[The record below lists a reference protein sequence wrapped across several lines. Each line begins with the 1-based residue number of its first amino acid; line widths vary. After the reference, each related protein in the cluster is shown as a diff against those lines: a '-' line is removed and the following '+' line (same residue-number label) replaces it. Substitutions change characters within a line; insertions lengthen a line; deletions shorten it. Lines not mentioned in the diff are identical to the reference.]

1 MFDPHS
7 DLLTNTVFAAV
18 DLETTGL
25 DPSCDQIIEVA
36 VQRFTL
42 NAEAGHF
49 STLVNSDIP
58 IPPEVSK
65 LTGITSKDLANAP
78 DFNEIKSQVSAA
90 LNGAVLV
97 GHNINFDLKF
107 LSKRGI
113 SPTGI
118 IIDTLDLAYIIDRDS
133 PDYRLQT
140 LNERYQIDPGTKHR
154 ALSDCISTMN
164 LFLLLLGKLT
174 ETSEPTLQ
182 RLQKLASASGWPLE
196 SLFTHC
202 LKSPSKSTVNLR
214 NEIPINTID
223 ETITSISNSSK
234 YQRDI
239 EPIID
244 YGLIFGPDGP
254 LTNNL
259 GGYEFREEQVQMAED
274 VARALNESEN
284 LIVEAGTGTGKSL
297 AYLIPALIHSLQN
310 ETRVVIST
318 NTINLQEQLQND
330 DVPLSLRSLIDLGV
344 GSADSAIVAVLK
356 GRSNY
361 LCRRRFEQHLGR
373 TVIDREDAL
382 LLAKILLWIDH
393 TNTGDKSELNLTRKA
408 HNILWNKLSAEGAGY
423 CEIPTGRCFLRN
435 AREAAGNSNLVITNH
450 SLLLADVA
458 TAGAALPTY
467 ELLIIDE
474 AHHLEDQATRSL
486 GFEINQPVVTDIFD
500 RLTGQDSVTATSAS
514 LLRNTLSNENQ
525 LTRLNSIIS
534 TLSPTVN
541 SVRTNFN
548 TLFGLAAQYL
558 ENSRTSNVRGT
569 MRITDHRGSR
579 SWNSLTDISENIQLE
594 ISDIINSLNLLS
606 TLSEPH
612 LNINAVQS
620 IQNDIGSLRT
630 DLIELNEHL
639 IEVITEPNPT
649 AVYWIREGARQ
660 TYGIFCMA
668 PVEVDEALKQNM
680 FSQKDSVTLTSATLT
695 TNGTFEHI
703 LRRLGFNPDASNTL
717 PSPFDYRSTTLT
729 LIPKDL
735 PDPRDDRY
743 LEELSVAI
751 ADAAVAASGKTLA
764 LFTSHAAIRH
774 AYNRIRNLIEY
785 ADSDIE
791 VLAQGISGDTQR
803 LIERLRQNSR
813 CILLGTASMWEGID
827 VRGEAL
833 QVVIITRL
841 PFDVPTDPIYQARS
855 EQYSNAFMD
864 YAVPNAIMKFRQ
876 GFGRLIRSSSDR
888 GIFIVMDNRLVR
900 SRYGSKFIESLPSMT
915 VKQCRRDE
923 LRGSIELWLNQT

>member
-7 DLLTNTVFAAV
+7 ESLTNTVFAAV

-25 DPSCDQIIEVA
+25 DPSRDQIIEVA

-42 NAEAGHF
+42 NTEAGHF
-49 STLVNSDIP
+49 STLVNSHIP

-65 LTGITSKDLANAP
+65 LTGITSNDLVNAP
-78 DFNEIKSQVSAA
+78 NFNEIKNQVSGA
-90 LNGAVLV
+90 LQGAVLV
-97 GHNINFDLKF
+97 GHNIDFDLKF
-107 LSKRGI
+107 LSKCGI
-113 SPTGI
+113 FPTGAVV
-118 IIDTLDLAYIIDRDS
+118 DTLDLAYIIDRDS

-140 LNERYQIDPGTKHR
+140 LVERYQIDPGAKHR
-154 ALSDCISTMN
+154 ALSDCLSTMH
-164 LFLLLLGKLT
+164 LFLLLLGKLA
-174 ETSEPTLQ
+174 ETSEATLQ

-202 LKSPSKSTVNLR
+202 LKSPSRNTVNYR
-214 NEIPINTID
+214 NERPTDKID
-223 ETITSISNSSK
+223 KPDISMSNSPK
-234 YQRDI
+234 NQREMGSD
-239 EPIID
+239 ID
-244 YGLIFGPDGP
+244 YDLIFGPDGP
-254 LTNNL
+254 LTDNL
-259 GGYEFREEQVQMAED
+259 GGYEFREEQVQMAKD
-274 VARALNESEN
+274 VAKALNESEN
-284 LIVEAGTGTGKSL
+284 LAVEAGTGTGKSL
-297 AYLIPALIHSLQN
+297 AYLIPALTYSLQN
-310 ETRVVIST
+310 DTRVVVST

-330 DVPLSLRSLIDLGV
+330 DVPLSLNSLVDLGV
-344 GSADSAIVAVLK
+344 ESADSAVVTVLK

-361 LCRRRFEQHLGR
+361 LCRRRFEQYLSR
-373 TVIDREDAL
+373 TLIDREDAL

-393 TNTGDKSELNLTRKA
+393 THTGDKSELNLTRKA

-423 CEIPTGRCFLRN
+423 CEIPSGSCFLRN

-467 ELLIIDE
+467 DLLIIDE

-486 GFEINQPVVTDIFD
+486 GFEINQPVVTEILD
-500 RLTGQDSVTATSAS
+500 RLTGQDSVITTAAN
-514 LLRNTLSNENQ
+514 LLRNTLRNEAQ
-525 LTRLNSIIS
+525 FTRLNSTIS
-534 TLSPTVN
+534 ALSPTVI

-548 TLFGLAAQYL
+548 TLFDLAAQYL
-558 ENSRTSNVRGT
+558 ESSRTANVRGT
-569 MRITDHRGSR
+569 IRITNHRDNR
-579 SWNSLTDISENIQLE
+579 SWISLADTSENIRLE
-594 ISDIINSLNLLS
+594 MSDIIHSLNLIS
-606 TLSEPH
+606 TMSEPY

-630 DLIELNEHL
+630 DLIEINEHL
-639 IEVITEPNPT
+639 IEVISEPNPSS
-649 AVYWIREGARQ
+649 VYWIREGARP
-660 TYGIFCMA
+660 TYGVFCMA
-668 PVEVDEALKQNM
+668 PVEVGEALRENM
-680 FSQKDSVTLTSATLT
+680 FSQKKSVILTSATLT

-703 LRRLGFNPDASNTL
+703 LRRLGFNPDESNIL
-717 PSPFDYRSTTLT
+717 ASPFDYRSSTLT

-735 PDPRDDRY
+735 PDPREDRY

-751 ADAAVAASGKTLA
+751 ADTAVAASGKTLA

-774 AYNRIRNLIEY
+774 AHRRIRDLIEHTG
-785 ADSDIE
+785 SEIE

-813 CILLGTASMWEGID
+813 CVLLGTASMWEGID

-833 QVVIITRL
+833 EVVIITRL
-841 PFDVPTDPIYQARS
+841 PFEVPTDPIYQARS
-855 EQYSNAFMD
+855 EQYSNAFME
-864 YAVPNAIMKFRQ
+864 YAIPNAIMKFRQ

-900 SRYGSKFIESLPSMT
+900 NRYGSKFIESLPSMT

-923 LRGSIELWLNQT
+923 LRESVKLWLNQR

>member
-7 DLLTNTVFAAV
+7 DSLTNTMFAAV

-25 DPSCDQIIEVA
+25 DPLQDQIIEVA

-42 NAEAGHF
+42 NGEAGHF

-58 IPPEVSK
+58 IPPEVSR
-65 LTGITSKDLANAP
+65 LTGITSKDLVNAP
-78 DFNEIKSQVSAA
+78 NFNEIKNQVSAA
-90 LNGAVLV
+90 LQGAVLV

-107 LSKRGI
+107 LSKHGI
-113 SPTGI
+113 SPNGDI
-118 IIDTLDLAYIIDRDS
+118 VDTLDLAYIIDRDS

-140 LNERYQIDPGTKHR
+140 LTERYKIDPGTEHR

-164 LFLLLLGKLT
+164 LFLLLLGKLI
-174 ETSEPTLQ
+174 ETSELTLQ
-182 RLQKLASASGWPLE
+182 RLQRLASVSKWPLGL
-196 SLFTHC
+196 LFTHC
-202 LKSPSKSTVNLR
+202 LKNPTMNASNLHKK
-214 NEIPINTID
+214 IPINKID
-223 ETITSISNSSK
+223 EPVTSISHSSK
-234 YQRDI
+234 NQKDI

-244 YGLIFGPDGP
+244 YKLIFGPDGP
-254 LTNNL
+254 LTDNL

-274 VARALNESEN
+274 VAKALNKSEN

-330 DVPLSLRSLIDLGV
+330 DVPLTLRSLVDLGV
-344 GSADSAIVAVLK
+344 ESAGSAIVTVLK

-361 LCRRRFEQHLGR
+361 LCRRRFEQHLER
-373 TVIDREDAL
+373 TVIDIEEAL
-382 LLAKILLWIDH
+382 LLAKILLWLDH
-393 TNTGDKSELNLTRKA
+393 TKTGDKSELNLTRKA
-408 HNILWNKLSAEGAGY
+408 HNILWNRLSAEGAGY

-450 SLLLADVA
+450 SLLLADIA
-458 TAGAALPTY
+458 SAGAALPTY

-486 GFEINQPVVTDIFD
+486 GFEINQPVVTEILD
-500 RLTGQDSVTATSAS
+500 RLNSQDSVTSTAAS
-514 LLRNTLSNENQ
+514 LLRNTLSSESQ
-525 LTRLNSIIS
+525 LMRLNSTIS

-541 SVRTNFN
+541 SIRTNFN

-558 ENSRTSNVRGT
+558 ENSRTPNVRGT
-569 MRITDHRGSR
+569 MRITDHRGSG
-579 SWNSLTDISENIQLE
+579 SWNSLAQISENIQLE
-594 ISDIINSLNLLS
+594 ISDIISSLNLIS
-606 TLSEPH
+606 ALSEPH

-620 IQNDIGSLRT
+620 IQNDIASLRT

-639 IEVITEPNPT
+639 IEVITEPSPSS
-649 AVYWIREGARQ
+649 VYWIREGARQ

-680 FSQKDSVTLTSATLT
+680 FSQKDSVTLTSATLA

-703 LRRLGFNPDASNTL
+703 LRRLGFNPDATNTL
-717 PSPFDYRSTTLT
+717 PSPFDYHTTTLT
-729 LIPKDL
+729 LIPEDL

-743 LEELSVAI
+743 LDELSVAI

-774 AYNRIRNLIEY
+774 AHARIRNLIEH

-791 VLAQGISGDTQR
+791 VLAQGISGDTRR

-900 SRYGSKFIESLPSMT
+900 SRYGSKFIESLPPMT
-915 VKQCRRDE
+915 VNQCRREDLGE
-923 LRGSIELWLNQT
+923 SIKLWLNQR

>member
-1 MFDPHS
+1 
-7 DLLTNTVFAAV
+7 
-18 DLETTGL
+18 
-25 DPSCDQIIEVA
+25 
-36 VQRFTL
+36 
-42 NAEAGHF
+42 
-49 STLVNSDIP
+49 
-58 IPPEVSK
+58 
-65 LTGITSKDLANAP
+65 
-78 DFNEIKSQVSAA
+78 
-90 LNGAVLV
+90 
-97 GHNINFDLKF
+97 
-107 LSKRGI
+107 
-113 SPTGI
+113 
-118 IIDTLDLAYIIDRDS
+118 
-133 PDYRLQT
+133 
-140 LNERYQIDPGTKHR
+140 
-154 ALSDCISTMN
+154 
-164 LFLLLLGKLT
+164 
-174 ETSEPTLQ
+174 
-182 RLQKLASASGWPLE
+182 
-196 SLFTHC
+196 
-202 LKSPSKSTVNLR
+202 
-214 NEIPINTID
+214 
-223 ETITSISNSSK
+223 
-234 YQRDI
+234 
-239 EPIID
+239 
-244 YGLIFGPDGP
+244 
-254 LTNNL
+254 
-259 GGYEFREEQVQMAED
+259 
-274 VARALNESEN
+274 
-284 LIVEAGTGTGKSL
+284 
-297 AYLIPALIHSLQN
+297 
-310 ETRVVIST
+310 
-318 NTINLQEQLQND
+318 
-330 DVPLSLRSLIDLGV
+330 
-344 GSADSAIVAVLK
+344 
-356 GRSNY
+356 
-361 LCRRRFEQHLGR
+361 
-373 TVIDREDAL
+373 
-382 LLAKILLWIDH
+382 
-393 TNTGDKSELNLTRKA
+393 
-408 HNILWNKLSAEGAGY
+408 LWNKLSAEGAGY
-423 CEIPTGRCFLRN
+423 CEIPTERCFLRN

-450 SLLLADVA
+450 SLLLADIA
-458 TAGAALPTY
+458 TAGAALPPY

-579 SWNSLTDISENIQLE
+579 SWNSLTDLSENIQLE

-606 TLSEPH
+606 TLSELH

-620 IQNDIGSLRT
+620 IQNDVGSLRA

-649 AVYWIREGARQ
+649 SVYWIREGGRQ

-774 AYNRIRNLIEY
+774 GYNRIRNLIEH

-923 LRGSIELWLNQT
+923 LRESIELWLSQT